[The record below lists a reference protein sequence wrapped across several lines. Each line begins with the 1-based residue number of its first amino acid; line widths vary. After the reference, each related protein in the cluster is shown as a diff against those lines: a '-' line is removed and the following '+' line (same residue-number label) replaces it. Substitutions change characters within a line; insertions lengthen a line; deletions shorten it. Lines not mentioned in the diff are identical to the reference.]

1 MQSQTQVAYRQPRL
15 ASINDSTSKQQQQQ
29 MQSPSTRLAA
39 PAASTNTAVMSGASS
54 SNSGPYIPEEFLS
67 YLIGGPCNRF
77 ALALKSNLDN
87 EIDWACVRLVAAT
100 HQAPESWS
108 LKTHAPFLVEAVL
121 SVLERS
127 RKELAH
133 SSNSNK
139 HKHTS
144 GSSVKQML
152 LTGSG
157 REAMAKRARQR
168 AGLLAT
174 VLFNMAQIGDN
185 SVTMSQD
192 LRVTIECTQWLR
204 GFHGDVGFASVQ
216 AEFLDVLDILLP
228 LAPAPAFDSAP
239 VRKWPAFGARESS
252 DLDALALVETCLW
265 EQLVRVVCGSAE
277 RKLVVG
283 AVRVLVQS
291 VSWHPQLAREILDL
305 PVPKWSTSGAS
316 PASASSAGFGSVGE
330 MLNQRL
336 AELILAPDAEIVGA
350 SFELLLNMVRL
361 EAMSQALDEELE
373 AFAHKSAAANGNGNT
388 NGASKSLGVK
398 RRRRARGGYDTGD
411 SRSGGDSGAQTPV
424 FGFRPLSR
432 TTSANAVPSGGGGGS
447 EPTMLPDGLAGLVA
461 LVLQQWA
468 SAASP
473 PALASSQ
480 PLDNPTEALGKPGS
494 GQDRTRPGPGGTSG
508 NAAANRPPTEPEL
521 REACTWVLLNY
532 ELVPPPSNVPQQA
545 LPPPTYVAVADI
557 FNRYIIAKHGQTA
570 PRIGRALNLSEIVR
584 VIAAVFPKAS
594 LQSMASP
601 QQQQMNA
608 KTGAP
613 APAESLAALYLKP
626 KTQNI
631 VPIPAVQVE
640 PSAQVPPPP
649 TAAAP
654 AGPNS
659 CLWLGC
665 GVAFASESEALA
677 HIATHI
683 SGADACRWRTCNRIP
698 ANQDIGAAERERW
711 IARHVL
717 AHGPFYKDPAEPGP
731 EAKADLDLIPTD
743 LFALAKSMRDQKSQL
758 LLSVSPLFANG
769 HVPPDHQAHEVVL
782 RLVMQGIG
790 LIDQLQTWADRREGL
805 RGLQDKARV
814 WRNADDVLE
823 RLVFVAAQ
831 PLPTTHFAMRLLSV
845 IRNSE

>member
-1 MQSQTQVAYRQPRL
+1 MQTQTQVAYRQPRL
-15 ASINDSTSKQQQQQ
+15 ASINDSASKQQHVPN
-29 MQSPSTRLAA
+29 PSTRAA
-39 PAASTNTAVMSGASS
+39 VATAGANTPQVTGA
-54 SNSGPYIPEEFLS
+54 YIPEEFLS

-133 SSNSNK
+133 SNS
-139 HKHTS
+139 HKS
-144 GSSVKQML
+144 AGGSSVKQTL
-152 LTGSG
+152 LTDSG
-157 REAMAKRARQR
+157 REAMDKRARQR

-174 VLFNMAQIGDN
+174 ALFNMAQIGDN

-204 GFHGDVGFASVQ
+204 GFHGDVGFAGVQ

-291 VSWHPQLAREILDL
+291 VSWHPQLAREILEL
-305 PVPKWSTSGAS
+305 PVPKWGARGTSS
-316 PASASSAGFGSVGE
+316 ASASPTGYSSVGE

-361 EAMSQALDEELE
+361 ESMSQALDEELD
-373 AFAHKSAAANGNGNT
+373 AFARKNAAVNGGSNANGAN
-388 NGASKSLGVK
+388 KSLGVK
-398 RRRRARGGYDTGD
+398 RRRRIRGGYDTGD
-411 SRSGGDSGAQTPV
+411 SRSGGDDSGAQTPV
-424 FGFRPLSR
+424 FGFGPLSR
-432 TTSANAVPSGGGGGS
+432 TTSANAAPAGGGGGS

-461 LVLQQWA
+461 LVLQQWT

-473 PALASSQ
+473 PAPASSQ
-480 PLDNPTEALGKPGS
+480 PLDNPAEALGKSGS
-494 GQDRTRPGPGGTSG
+494 AQDRTRNGPGGASSNT
-508 NAAANRPPTEPEL
+508 AANRPPTEPEL

-532 ELVPPPSNVPQQA
+532 EFVLPPANVPQQT

-557 FNRYIIAKHGQTA
+557 FNRYIIAKHGQTV

-584 VIAAVFPKAS
+584 VVAAVFPKAS
-594 LQSMASP
+594 LQSMATP
-601 QQQQMNA
+601 QQQMNS
-608 KTGAP
+608 KSGAS

-631 VPIPAVQVE
+631 TPIPAVPVD
-640 PSAQVPPPP
+640 PSAQAPPPAT
-649 TAAAP
+649 TAAP
-654 AGPNS
+654 VEPNC

-665 GVAFASESEALA
+665 GFAFTSEAEALE
-677 HIATHI
+677 HIGTHI

-698 ANQDIGAAERERW
+698 ANQDIGTAERECW

-717 AHGPFYKDPAEPGP
+717 AHGPFYKNPVEATES
-731 EAKADLDLIPTD
+731 EAKADAIPTD
-743 LFALAKSMRDQKSQL
+743 LFALAKSMRDQKLQL
-758 LLSVSPLFANG
+758 LHSVSP
-769 HVPPDHQAHEVVL
+769 
-782 RLVMQGIG
+782 
-790 LIDQLQTWADRREGL
+790 
-805 RGLQDKARV
+805 
-814 WRNADDVLE
+814 
-823 RLVFVAAQ
+823 
-831 PLPTTHFAMRLLSV
+831 
-845 IRNSE
+845 